1 METGREAVGD
11 GSCPGKTVADGAWLG
26 LATEAIDI
34 SSRHATIGAN
44 SAAGGRIRGWG
55 CAMDMNRE
63 ALLKIYT
70 TMATIRHF
78 EERGIPETGQRR
90 MSGSLHSSAGQEA
103 VPTGICANLTDE
115 DYIGSTHRGHGHC
128 IAKGVDPK
136 LMMAELFG
144 RATGPNKGK
153 GGSMHIADMSKG
165 MLGTNGI
172 VAASVPLAVGAA
184 LTSKLKNLKR
194 VAVAFF
200 GDGGANQGVLHESM
214 NLASVWKLPVI
225 FCCENNQY
233 AESTPV
239 EYALSTAH
247 VADRAAGYDM
257 PGIHVDGMDVFA
269 VYDAAK
275 QAVERAR
282 AGEGPTLLECLTYRY
297 YGHTVFDNPLSY
309 RTKEEEEYW
318 RGRDPLKIFRETVI
332 PQGDITGEELDQI
345 DREAADLMEE
355 AVKFADE
362 SPLPVAS
369 ELYEDVYVNY
379 PVEQLKRGANMAV

>member
-1 METGREAVGD
+1 ME
-11 GSCPGKTVADGAWLG
+11 
-26 LATEAIDI
+26 ID
-34 SSRHATIGAN
+34 RDT
-44 SAAGGRIRGWG
+44 
-55 CAMDMNRE
+55 
-63 ALLKIYT
+63 LLKLYK
-70 TMATIRHF
+70 TMVTIRNF

-103 VPTGICANLTDE
+103 VPTGICAHLTNE

-144 RATGPNKGK
+144 PVHRVQQGQGRLNAHSG
-153 GGSMHIADMSKG
+153 HEQG
-165 MLGTNGI
+165 MLGTNGV

-184 LTSKLKNLKR
+184 LTSKLKNLGR

-247 VADRAAGYDM
+247 VADRAVGYDM

-269 VYDAAK
+269 VYDAAG
-275 QAVERAR
+275 QAIAR
-282 AGEGPTLLECLTYRY
+282 AGPEMGRPSSNALPTVTMATRCSIIHSLTAPRKKR
-297 YGHTVFDNPLSY
+297 S
-309 RTKEEEEYW
+309 
-318 RGRDPLKIFRETVI
+318 
-332 PQGDITGEELDQI
+332 TG
-345 DREAADLMEE
+345 
-355 AVKFADE
+355 
-362 SPLPVAS
+362 
-369 ELYEDVYVNY
+369 
-379 PVEQLKRGANMAV
+379 GAGTR

>member
-1 METGREAVGD
+1 
-11 GSCPGKTVADGAWLG
+11 
-26 LATEAIDI
+26 
-34 SSRHATIGAN
+34 
-44 SAAGGRIRGWG
+44 
-55 CAMDMNRE
+55 MDLDRDM
-63 ALLKIYT
+63 LLKLFR

-78 EERGIPETGQRR
+78 EERGIPETGQRG
-90 MSGSLHSSAGQEA
+90 MSASVHSSAGQEA
-103 VPTGICANLTDE
+103 VPTGVCANLTDE

-136 LMMAELFG
+136 TMMAELFG
-144 RATGPNKGK
+144 RSTGNNQGK

-172 VAASVPLAVGAA
+172 VAGSVPLAVGAA
-184 LTSKLKNLKR
+184 LTSKLRKLGR

-225 FCCENNQY
+225 FCCENNGY

-239 EYALSTAH
+239 EYALS
-247 VADRAAGYDM
+247 VSNVSDRAPAYNM
-257 PGIHVDGMDVFA
+257 PGVHVDGMDVFA
-269 VYDAAK
+269 VYDAAS
-275 QAVERAR
+275 QAVARAR
-282 AGEGPTLLECLTYRY
+282 AGDGPTLLECRTYRY

-318 RGRDPLKIFRETVI
+318 RGRDPLKIFRETVL
-332 PQGDITGEELDQI
+332 PQGDITEEELEGI
-345 DREAADLMEE
+345 ETEVAALMEE

-362 SPLPVAS
+362 SPLPDPS
-369 ELYEDVYVNY
+369 EIYDDVYVNY
-379 PVEQLKRGANMAV
+379 PKDMMKRGANMAV

>member
-1 METGREAVGD
+1 MD
-11 GSCPGKTVADGAWLG
+11 
-26 LATEAIDI
+26 IDRDTMI
-34 SSRHATIGAN
+34 K
-44 SAAGGRIRGWG
+44 
-55 CAMDMNRE
+55 
-63 ALLKIYT
+63 LYT
-70 TMATIRHF
+70 TMATIRNF
-78 EERGIPETGQRR
+78 EERGVPETGQRR
-90 MSGSLHSSAGQEA
+90 MSASVHSSAGQEA
-103 VPTGICANLTDE
+103 VPTGICAHLSDY

-128 IAKGVDPK
+128 IAKGVEPK

-144 RATGPNKGK
+144 RTTGSNKGK

-165 MLGTNGI
+165 MLGTNGV

-184 LTSKLKNLKR
+184 LTSKLKKLGR

-233 AESTPV
+233 AESTSV

-247 VADRAAGYDM
+247 VADRAAGYNM

-269 VYDAAK
+269 VYDAAGEAIAK
-275 QAVERAR
+275 AR
-282 AGEGPTLLECLTYRY
+282 AGEGPTLLECLTYRF

-309 RTKEEEEYW
+309 RTKEEEDYW
-318 RGRDPLKIFRETVI
+318 RERDPLKLFREAVL
-332 PQGDITGEELDQI
+332 PQGDITKEELDQI
-345 DREAADLMEE
+345 DREAETLMEE

-362 SPLPVAS
+362 SPLPEAI
-369 ELYEDVYVNY
+369 ELYDDVYADY
-379 PVEQLKRGANMAV
+379 PVEQLRRGANMEV